1 LAQYSGEE
9 KMVELG
15 ILAGAAVGIAADF
28 LAGVVQ
34 DVAASTVTDLVR
46 QRLGSTDDGTRALE
60 RLEEIPQD
68 SGRRMEA
75 ASMLASAAQSDPA
88 FAQALND
95 AVNVYHQD
103 TDQGTATSGS
113 PHHQVNISGGGIS
126 GKGHQVAGG
135 NIDNSRKRNIR
146 IGFGAF
152 ALLAVVLGGYGVTQ
166 WVGGDGGTKANG
178 QPSISGDTVGPPGSA
193 VGDAKVPESKTV
205 NFDIQGTYIDL
216 GGGKTIYRSRGKVT
230 ATVGQPTQ
238 SDDACGLKALPGK
251 SIVPV
256 TFEVINTND
265 PRWEADSSKF
275 DPDTATISIKGVPE
289 GVTYYTRNEVV
300 NCGSGLLFGS
310 RSGSGAVNTA
320 TLILQGVPERKTSDI
335 TLEVKGP
342 DSVLDK
348 YEEGMTYEEGRPQPF
363 SISVQG

>member
-1 LAQYSGEE
+1 
-9 KMVELG
+9 MVELG
-15 ILAGAAVGIAADF
+15 ILAGAAVGIAGDF

-34 DVAASTVTDLVR
+34 DVAASTVADLVR
-46 QRLGSTDDGTRALE
+46 QRLGSTGDGTRALE
-60 RLEEIPQD
+60 RLEETPQD

-75 ASMLASAAQSDPA
+75 ASVLATATQSDPS

-95 AVNVYHQD
+95 AVNVYHQN

-135 NIDNSRKRNIR
+135 NIDNSKKRNIR

-166 WVGGDGGTKANG
+166 WASGDGGTKADEK
-178 QPSISGDTVGPPGSA
+178 PSTSGETVDPQGSA
-193 VGDAKVPESKTV
+193 VGDANVPDSKKV
-205 NFDIQGTYIDL
+205 NFDIQGRYTDL
-216 GGGKTIYRSRGKVT
+216 GGGNTFYRARGEVT
-230 ATVGQPTQ
+230 ATVGQPIQ
-238 SDDACGLKALPGK
+238 SDDDCGLRALPGK

-256 TFEVINTND
+256 TFEVINKND
-265 PRWEADSSKF
+265 PSWASDSSKF
-275 DPDTATISIKGVPE
+275 DPDTATISAKDVPE
-289 GVTYYTRNEVV
+289 GVTAYTRNEVV
-300 NCGSGLLFGS
+300 NCVSGIELGS
-310 RSGSGAVNTA
+310 RSGSGSVNTA
-320 TLILQGVPERKTSDI
+320 TLILQGIPEGGTSEI

-348 YEEGMTYEEGRPQPF
+348 YQEGMKYEEGRPQSF
-363 SISVQG
+363 LISIQG